1 MIINDLP
8 SAEKPRERLIQ
19 YGASNLST
27 EDLLAIIL
35 RTGIKNLNVKELSSL
50 ILTKIKAIED
60 LANLTIG
67 ELTSIRGLGTVKA
80 ITLLAALELG
90 KRVNNKEIKERVV
103 INNTDTVHEYF
114 SNLIGSSQQ
123 EEILTIFLDYKK
135 RLISYKI
142 MYKGTDNS
150 AVASVKE
157 IYNYAI
163 KENASGLIIMHNHPS
178 GILVPSEADIKLTND
193 LIEAGKII
201 GIPLLDHL
209 ITNGKEYYSFFQEE
223 LVANET

>member
-35 RTGIKNLNVKELSSL
+35 RTGIKNSNVKELSSL